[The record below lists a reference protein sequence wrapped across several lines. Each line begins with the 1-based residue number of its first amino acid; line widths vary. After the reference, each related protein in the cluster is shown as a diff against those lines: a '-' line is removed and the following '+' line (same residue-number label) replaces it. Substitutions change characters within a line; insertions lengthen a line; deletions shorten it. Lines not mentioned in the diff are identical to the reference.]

1 MRGAI
6 TLLLRDAAQ
15 LVTMGTGRVPR
26 VGDDM
31 EELGIIEGGSV
42 AISGSTIVDSG
53 PMAEVE
59 KRNIVGPGT
68 SVIECH
74 GQVITPGFVDSHTHP
89 VFREFRVDEYEM
101 RSAGMSYQ
109 DIASKGGGIAS
120 SVRGVRDNP
129 EEDLLERC
137 ENRLDGFIGH
147 GTTTIEA
154 KSGYGLTSVDEV
166 KSLRIINELG
176 RRHSLDMV
184 PTFLGAHA
192 VPPEY
197 VDNRRGYLDLLIEE
211 MIPTIAG
218 EGLAEYC
225 DVFVEKGYYTVDE
238 ARELLTAAAASGMRG
253 RVHADELSSGGG
265 AELAA
270 EMGAIT
276 ADHLVHVSETG
287 IRAMAARGVI
297 AVLLPG
303 TTFFLGSKKYAPV
316 RKMIEQGIAVPLATD
331 FSPGSCTTLNLQEIM
346 SIAVTQMG
354 VSPAEALTFVTVN
367 GACAVGMEGVVGSI
381 ERGKRADLAIVETG
395 DYREIS
401 YLFGINHC
409 TTGIKVGV
417 VAAG

>member
-1 MRGAI
+1 
-6 TLLLRDAAQ
+6 
-15 LVTMGTGRVPR
+15 
-26 VGDDM
+26 
-31 EELGIIEGGSV
+31 
-42 AISGSTIVDSG
+42 
-53 PMAEVE
+53 
-59 KRNIVGPGT
+59 
-68 SVIECH
+68 
-74 GQVITPGFVDSHTHP
+74 
-89 VFREFRVDEYEM
+89 
-101 RSAGMSYQ
+101 
-109 DIASKGGGIAS
+109 
-120 SVRGVRDNP
+120 
-129 EEDLLERC
+129 
-137 ENRLDGFIGH
+137 
-147 GTTTIEA
+147 
-154 KSGYGLTSVDEV
+154 
-166 KSLRIINELG
+166 
-176 RRHSLDMV
+176 
-184 PTFLGAHA
+184 
-192 VPPEY
+192 
-197 VDNRRGYLDLLIEE
+197 

-316 RKMIEQGIAVPLATD
+316 RKMIEQGIAVALATD
-331 FSPGSCTTLNLQEIM
+331 FNPGSCTTLNLQEIM

-354 VSPAEALTFVTVN
+354 VSPAEALTFVTVS

-381 ERGKRADLAIVETG
+381 ERGKRADLAIFETG

-409 TTGIKVGV
+409 TTVIKSGV